1 MNSGKQSLLEQPVLN
16 DKAPATT
23 TGLILSGGGAR
34 AAYQVGVLAAIADLL
49 PEATENPFEVIV
61 GTSAGAINAVSLASG
76 ALDFQ
81 QAIRRLTNVWQSFT
95 SAQVYRTDWWGV
107 LRQAGRFIRQH
118 LLGLGRGLAP
128 VALLDNSPLR
138 ALLLKELDFS
148 GINLAVARRKLR
160 AVAITAFAYQS
171 GQAVTFYQGRGN
183 IEPWLRHRRHGVPA
197 RLHIEHLMAS
207 SAIPLLFPPVR
218 LNHEYFGDGAVRQAA
233 PISPALHLGA
243 DRILVIGV
251 RSQTQEEQTIPMT
264 ARPPSLA
271 QIGGHLLNSTFID
284 NLESDLELLGRLNE
298 LGKMLPEGQHKKH
311 LGLSPVDVLVISPS
325 KKIDDIAARHRHQ
338 LPASLRLFLR
348 GPGATRASGGGVLSY
363 LLFERSYCNE
373 LIELGYQ
380 DAMSKKDELL
390 AFLAINSPPPPAEL

>member
-1 MNSGKQSLLEQPVLN
+1 MKKPEQTSVHDVALDAN
-16 DKAPATT
+16 KAI

-49 PEATENPFEVIV
+49 PKSAENPFPVIV
-61 GTSAGAINAVSLASG
+61 GTSAGAINAVSLACG

-81 QAIRRLTNVWQSFT
+81 QSIRKLTSVWQGFST
-95 SAQVYRTDWWGV
+95 NLVYRTDWFGV
-107 LRQAGRFIRQH
+107 MRQAGRFVGQH
-118 LLGLGRGLAP
+118 LLGFGRGADP

-138 ALLLKELDFS
+138 ELLLKELDFS
-148 GINLAVARRKLR
+148 GINLAVARRKLH
-160 AVAITAFAYQS
+160 AVAVTAFAYQS

-183 IEPWLRHRRHGVPA
+183 IEPWQRHRRHGVPT
-197 RLHIEHLMAS
+197 RLRIDHLMAS

-218 LNHEYFGDGAVRQAA
+218 VDHEYFGDGAVRQAA

-243 DRILVIGV
+243 QRVLVIGV
-251 RSQTQEEQTIPMT
+251 RSQTQEKQTIPMT

-284 NLESDLELLGRLNE
+284 NLESDLELLGRLNDFGT
-298 LGKMLPEGQHKKH
+298 LLPKAERKQH
-311 LGLSPVDVLVISPS
+311 LGLSPVDVLVIAPS

-348 GPGATRASGGGVLSY
+348 GPGAMRASGGGVLSY
-363 LLFERSYCNE
+363 LLFERGYCNE

-380 DAMSKKDELL
+380 DAMSKKDELMV
-390 AFLAINSPPPPAEL
+390 FLGISSS

>member
-1 MNSGKQSLLEQPVLN
+1 MKTQEQTAAHKLAL
-16 DKAPATT
+16 DAKKKAT

-34 AAYQVGVLAAIADLL
+34 AAYQVGVLSAIADLL
-49 PEATENPFEVIV
+49 PEYADNPFEVIV
-61 GTSAGAINAVSLASG
+61 GTSAGAINAVSLACG

-81 QAIRRLTNVWQSFT
+81 QSIRKLTAIWQNFRSEL
-95 SAQVYRTDWWGV
+95 VYRTDWWGV
-107 LRQAGRFIRQH
+107 LRQASRFVGQH
-118 LLGLGRGLAP
+118 LLGFGRGLEP
-128 VALLDNSPLR
+128 IALLDNSPLR
-138 ALLLKELDFS
+138 ELLLKELDFS

-183 IEPWLRHRRHGVPA
+183 IEPWERHRRHGLPA

-218 LNHEYFGDGAVRQAA
+218 LNHQYFGDGAVRQAA

-243 DRILVIGV
+243 DRVLVIGV
-251 RSQTQEEQTIPMT
+251 RSQNQEEQTIPMT
-264 ARPPSLA
+264 TRPPSLA

-284 NLESDLELLGRLNE
+284 NLESDLELLGRLNM
-298 LGKMLPEGQHKKH
+298 LGEMLPEQERKRY

-325 KKIDDIAARHRHQ
+325 KIIDDIAARHRHQ

-348 GPGATRASGGGVLSY
+348 GPGAMRASGGGVLSY
-363 LLFERSYCNE
+363 LLFERGYCNE

-380 DAMSKKDELL
+380 DAMSKKAELS
-390 AFLAINSPPPPAEL
+390 AFLGIDPA

>member
-1 MNSGKQSLLEQPVLN
+1 MKKQEHTSALQLEL
-16 DKAPATT
+16 DAKKKAI

-34 AAYQVGVLAAIADLL
+34 AAYQVGVLSAIADLL
-49 PEATENPFEVIV
+49 PESAENPFPVII
-61 GTSAGAINAVSLASG
+61 GTSAGAINAVSLACG

-81 QAIRRLTNVWQSFT
+81 QSVRKLTGIWQGFRT
-95 SAQVYRTDWWGV
+95 DLVYRTDWVGV
-107 LRQAGRFIRQH
+107 LRQAGRFVAQH
-118 LLGLGRGLAP
+118 LLGIGRGSEP
-128 VALLDNSPLR
+128 VALLDNAPLR
-138 ALLLKELDFS
+138 DLLLKELDFS
-148 GINLAVARRKLR
+148 GITLAVARRKLR

-183 IEPWLRHRRHGVPA
+183 IDPWVRHRRNGLPT

-207 SAIPLLFPPVR
+207 SAIPVLFPPVR
-218 LNHEYFGDGAVRQAA
+218 LNKEYFGDGAVRQAA

-243 DRILVIGV
+243 ERVLVIGV
-251 RSQTQEEQTIPMT
+251 RSQTQEEETIPMT

-271 QIGGHLLNSTFID
+271 QISGHLLNSTFID
-284 NLESDLELLGRLNE
+284 NLESDLELLGRLNM
-298 LGKMLPEGQHKKH
+298 LGKMLPEAQRKKQ
-311 LGLSPVDVLVISPS
+311 LGLSSVDVLVISPS
-325 KKIDDIAARHRHQ
+325 KKIDEIAARHRHQ

-380 DAMSKKDELL
+380 DAMSKKEELL
-390 AFLAINSPPPPAEL
+390 AFLDISPT

>member
-1 MNSGKQSLLEQPVLN
+1 LKKQEHTSALQLEL
-16 DKAPATT
+16 DAKKKAI

-34 AAYQVGVLAAIADLL
+34 AAYQVGVLSAIADLL
-49 PEATENPFEVIV
+49 PESAENPFPVII
-61 GTSAGAINAVSLASG
+61 GTSAGAINAVSLACG

-81 QAIRRLTNVWQSFT
+81 QSVRKLTGIWQGFRT
-95 SAQVYRTDWWGV
+95 DLVYRTDWVGV
-107 LRQAGRFIRQH
+107 LRQAGRFVAQH
-118 LLGLGRGLAP
+118 LLGIGRGSEP
-128 VALLDNSPLR
+128 VALLDNAPLR
-138 ALLLKELDFS
+138 DLLLKELDFS
-148 GINLAVARRKLR
+148 GITLAVARRKLR

-183 IEPWLRHRRHGVPA
+183 IDPWVRHRRNGLPT

-207 SAIPLLFPPVR
+207 SAIPVLFPPVR
-218 LNHEYFGDGAVRQAA
+218 LNKEYFGDGAVRQAA

-243 DRILVIGV
+243 ERVLVIGV
-251 RSQTQEEQTIPMT
+251 RSQTQEEETIPMT

-271 QIGGHLLNSTFID
+271 QISGHLLNSTFID
-284 NLESDLELLGRLNE
+284 NLESDLELLGRLNM
-298 LGKMLPEGQHKKH
+298 LGKMLPEAQRKKQ
-311 LGLSPVDVLVISPS
+311 LGLSSVDVLVISPS
-325 KKIDDIAARHRHQ
+325 KKIDEIAARHRHQ

-380 DAMSKKDELL
+380 DAMSKKEELL
-390 AFLAINSPPPPAEL
+390 AFLDISPT

>member
-1 MNSGKQSLLEQPVLN
+1 MNTEEHNPAPQPLVNGKKDNAV
-16 DKAPATT
+16 

-49 PEATENPFEVIV
+49 PESAENPFEVIV
-61 GTSAGAINAVSLASG
+61 GTSAGAINAVSLACG

-81 QAIRRLTNVWQSFT
+81 QAIRKLTSVWQSFRT
-95 SAQVYRTDWWGV
+95 ELVYRTDWWGV
-107 LRQAGRFIRQH
+107 LRQAGRFIGQH

-138 ALLLKELDFS
+138 DLLLKELDFS

-183 IEPWLRHRRHGVPA
+183 IDPWMRHRRHGLPA
-197 RLHIEHLMAS
+197 RLRIEHLMAS

-218 LNHEYFGDGAVRQAA
+218 LNNEYFGDGAVRQAA

-243 DRILVIGV
+243 DKVLVIGV
-251 RSQTQEEQTIPMT
+251 RSQTQEEQIIPMT

-284 NLESDLELLGRLNE
+284 NLESDLELLGRLNM
-298 LGKMLPEGQHKKH
+298 LGQMLPQSQRKKH
-311 LGLSPVDVLVISPS
+311 LGLAPVDVLVISPS
-325 KKIDDIAARHRHQ
+325 KKIDEIAARHRHQ

-348 GPGATRASGGGVLSY
+348 GPGATRANGGGVLSY

-380 DAMSKKDELL
+380 DAMSKKEQLS
-390 AFLAINSPPPPAEL
+390 AFLGISPSAAQ

>member
-1 MNSGKQSLLEQPVLN
+1 MKTEEQAAALQQIALEAKRN
-16 DKAPATT
+16 AT

-34 AAYQVGVLAAIADLL
+34 AAYQVGVLSAIADLL
-49 PEATENPFEVIV
+49 PESAENPFKVIV
-61 GTSAGAINAVSLASG
+61 GTSAGAINAVSLACG

-81 QAIRRLTNVWQSFT
+81 QSIRKLTAVWQGFRT
-95 SAQVYRTDWWGV
+95 DLVYRTDWLGV
-107 LRQAGRFIRQH
+107 IRQAGRFIAQH
-118 LLGLGRGLAP
+118 VLGFGRGLEP

-138 ALLLKELDFS
+138 ELLAQELDFS
-148 GINLAVARRKLR
+148 GISLAVARRKLR

-183 IEPWLRHRRHGVPA
+183 IEPWIRHRRNGLPA
-197 RLHIEHLMAS
+197 RLHVEHLMAS

-218 LNHEYFGDGAVRQAA
+218 INHEYFGDGAVRQAA

-243 DRILVIGV
+243 DRVLVIGV
-251 RSQTQEEQTIPMT
+251 RSQTQEEQVIPIT

-271 QIGGHLLNSTFID
+271 QMAGHLLNSTFID
-284 NLESDLELLGRLNE
+284 NLESDLELLGRLSM
-298 LGKMLPEGQHKKH
+298 LGNMLPEAERKKH
-311 LGLSPVDVLVISPS
+311 LGLSAVDVLVISPS

-348 GPGATRASGGGVLSY
+348 GPGAMRASGGGVLSY

-380 DAMSKKDELL
+380 DAMSKKAELM
-390 AFLAINSPPPPAEL
+390 AFLGISSA